1 MLGLVVVSLLVV
13 AVVTL
18 GACDS
23 DELTAAGRSSDDV
36 RVLDWERGTYEG
48 VRLGDS
54 VARLIRV
61 IGKPKRRGRNEPSE
75 PIGENFYDIGGL
87 TNYGAPDT
95 GARIDFE
102 TFRYRRRVFK
112 LHDGRMHAL
121 ILMSPSVQ
129 GPTEAELQLEH
140 ERSIPRLELARTRGG
155 VDLGPLR
162 SSLG

>member
-61 IGKPKRRGRNEPSE
+61 IGKPKRRGRNEPSWSTS
-75 PIGENFYDIGGL
+75 GL
-87 TNYGAPDT
+87 
-95 GARIDFE
+95 
-102 TFRYRRRVFK
+102 
-112 LHDGRMHAL
+112 
-121 ILMSPSVQ
+121 
-129 GPTEAELQLEH
+129 
-140 ERSIPRLELARTRGG
+140 
-155 VDLGPLR
+155 
-162 SSLG
+162 SLGSSSPARAAVSISARSVRHWGKAAGSAALDEGSSPNHVDHRPNRPADRRLDR